1 MCNNVSKERICI
13 FWLKKDFDLDDRL
26 HSFGNGS
33 QPGVHSVALGVH
45 GISQTY
51 REGVTESY

>member
-33 QPGVHSVALGVH
+33 QPGVHGL
-45 GISQTY
+45 SQTY